1 MTKFITEREEK
12 ITRVSMVRKNYMSQM
27 ELLNTSWSMSMIKKL
42 LPEPVLV
49 PNPLWPGHEDMKTW
63 SRQVVIEVMQTEEY
77 EILLHK
83 YLIRSEACK
92 AAAKRKAKT
101 LEEMMIELAKRATVT
116 IDSDYNLINDAL
128 FYKERDFIKKGKT
141 LYYDRISKANLDR
154 WVVNHIRHRLIK
166 VDGVRY
172 DKALD
177 ELAGKVG
184 RDNAYRVTKCILLD
198 KIALVYPK
206 YRYECER
213 QKWECEREARMAA

>member
-1 MTKFITEREEK
+1 
-12 ITRVSMVRKNYMSQM
+12 
-27 ELLNTSWSMSMIKKL
+27 
-42 LPEPVLV
+42 
-49 PNPLWPGHEDMKTW
+49 
-63 SRQVVIEVMQTEEY
+63 
-77 EILLHK
+77 
-83 YLIRSEACK
+83 
-92 AAAKRKAKT
+92 
-101 LEEMMIELAKRATVT
+101 MIELAKRATVT

-166 VDGVRY
+166 VDDVRY

>member
-1 MTKFITEREEK
+1 MNNNFMREKF
-12 ITRVSMVRKNYMSQM
+12 MSQR
-27 ELLNTSWSMSMIKKL
+27 ELLMADWSKAMIKKL
-42 LPEPVLV
+42 LPEPELV
-49 PNPLWPGHEDMKTW
+49 DNPLWLGHSPMKLWLIDLVEET
-63 SRQVVIEVMQTEEY
+63 MKTEEY
-77 EILLHK
+77 YILYMRFQK
-83 YLIRSEACK
+83 RSEACK

-101 LEEMMIELAKRATVT
+101 LEEMMIELAKSATV
-116 IDSDYNLINDAL
+116 IRIEDYKLRQIVMERQENYYIN
-128 FYKERDFIKKGKT
+128 KGKAFSYCT
-141 LYYDRISKANLDR
+141 VSDETLDR

>member
-1 MTKFITEREEK
+1 MYNDFMREKF
-12 ITRVSMVRKNYMSQM
+12 MSQR
-27 ELLNTSWSMSMIKKL
+27 ELLMADWSMAMINKL
-42 LPEPVLV
+42 LPEPELA
-49 PNPLWPGHEDMKTW
+49 PNPYWPGHSPMKLW
-63 SRQVVIEVMQTEEY
+63 SIEVVNETMKTEEY
-77 EILLHK
+77 YILYMRYQK
-83 YLIRSEACK
+83 RSIAGK

-198 KIALVYPK
+198 KIAETYPK
-206 YRYECER
+206 YRFECER